1 MVKIVID
8 HHPDVIPF
16 TAIRKDGTIAPPE
29 QLGMTIRVVPSLTP
43 KPLDG
48 VAKLYHRK
56 RR

>member
-1 MVKIVID
+1 MVKIIID

-16 TAIRKDGTIAPPE
+16 TAIRKDGTIASPDE
-29 QLGMTIRVVPSLTP
+29 VGVTVRVVKSPTP

-48 VAKLYHRK
+48 VAKLYRRK

>member
-1 MVKIVID
+1 MVRIVID